1 MTVKELIDAA
11 PFCDV
16 VEIVVRK
23 EGHGQWIQGYRVGSR
38 AQIYP
43 SEVTAEI
50 RELKGLKE
58 YHSPSVPLNDGEIID
73 FEKYGLMSRM
83 KMRVIC
89 KSCHKVPDYIGRLEV
104 CEFMPRHVPSFH
116 KGNLYHNDFSMEINC
131 YPDNYA
137 PMIEAAEAK
146 TEQLPGQMSIEE
158 FLEVKDEFKTESKT
172 L

>member
-23 EGHGQWIQGYRVGSR
+23 EGHGQWIQGYRIGVN
-38 AQIYP
+38 AKIYP
-43 SEVTAEI
+43 SEITAEI

-58 YHSPSVPLNDGEIID
+58 YWNPPIPLEYGEEID
-73 FEKYGLMSRM
+73 FNRIGLL
-83 KMRVIC
+83 KNLPMRVIC
-89 KSCHKVPDYIGRLEV
+89 KDCHKLPDYIGRLEV
-104 CEFMPRHVPSFH
+104 SSYQPRHIPSYH
-116 KGNLYHNDFSMEINC
+116 KDQLTHNDFDLDINC

-137 PMIEAAEAK
+137 PMIEAAESK

-158 FLEVKDEFKTESKT
+158 FLEVKNED
-172 L
+172 